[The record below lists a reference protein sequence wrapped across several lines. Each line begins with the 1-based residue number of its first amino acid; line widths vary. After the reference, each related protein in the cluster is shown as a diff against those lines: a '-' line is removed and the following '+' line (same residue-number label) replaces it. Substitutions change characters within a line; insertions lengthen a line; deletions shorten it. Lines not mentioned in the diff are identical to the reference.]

1 HLAIHSLVVGHPGAN
16 GIGEGHPTLAID
28 LEKPGYSEHRI
39 GTEHRGVEKV
49 VVDPPID
56 HVHLLAALGS
66 PHPDAA
72 VLHIEVPAL
81 AELDAHLLGEEG
93 VLGVST

>member
-1 HLAIHSLVVGHPGAN
+1 MEEPGN
-16 GIGEGHPTLAID
+16 
-28 LEKPGYSEHRI
+28 SEHRI
-39 GTEHRGVEKV
+39 GAEHRGVEEI
-49 VVDPPID
+49 VVDPAID

-72 VLHIEVPAL
+72 VLHVEVPAL

-93 VLGVST
+93 MLEVGAVVEPRGEEHDGRLLEVPRGKTP